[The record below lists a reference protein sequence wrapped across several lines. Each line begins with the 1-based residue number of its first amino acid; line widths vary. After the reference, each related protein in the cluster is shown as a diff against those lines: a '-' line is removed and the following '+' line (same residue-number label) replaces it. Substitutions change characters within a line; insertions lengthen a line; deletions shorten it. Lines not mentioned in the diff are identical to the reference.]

1 MEIKYD
7 TPIEVEKPK
16 YNILMTKFSGIVA
29 GREEDGKYFIKVLVM
44 KYANHVQQ
52 ILNQKSWF

>member
-1 MEIKYD
+1 MEIKYN

-16 YNILMTKFSGIVA
+16 YNILMTKLSGIVA

-44 KYANHVQQ
+44 KYANHVQK